1 MKLNLEQAAKD
12 SDFSCQD
19 LLDYIGAGHLHAERK
34 TLEDRTEYLID
45 ADELSRFVRQL
56 KTSTLFLQPDMQ
68 IDDPLPASGESSSG
82 NLRRVL
88 TAESVAELKIQHK
101 VLSARVETLERL
113 FSEFMEAEREE
124 QTLVLED
131 GWKIDN
137 QELTLDEANH
147 ELNDRTD
154 DNAPDGTENTDVQPA
169 AAQMIPDAVTTDAV
183 NAQEPQ
189 PEPSEPETAAG
200 AVTET
205 ALDAKI
211 TANGEDATALADE
224 TKAVDLADAKDDYKK
239 EVAPLDAKALLRNK
253 LVSAKT
259 DEYDEP
265 KAEARS
271 DEQTIEFSDIDV
283 RLAEYERRL
292 AEAKQT
298 ATQMWH

>member
-12 SDFSCQD
+12 SDLSCQD
-19 LLDYIGAGHLHAERK
+19 LLDYIEAGRLHAERK
-34 TLEDRTEYLID
+34 AIEDRTEYLID
-45 ADELSRFVRQL
+45 AHELARFTREL

-68 IDDPLPASGESSSG
+68 IEDPLPASDESLSG

-88 TAESVAELKIQHK
+88 TAEAVAELKIEHK

-137 QELTLDEANH
+137 QEPTLDEANH
-147 ELNDRTD
+147 ELNDTTD
-154 DNAPDGTENTDVQPA
+154 DNAPYGTENTDVQP
-169 AAQMIPDAVTTDAV
+169 AAQMIPDAVTTDTV

-189 PEPSEPETAAG
+189 PEPSEPETAAE

-211 TANGEDATALADE
+211 TANGEDATALVDE
-224 TKAVDLADAKDDYKK
+224 TKAVDVADAKDDYKK
-239 EVAPLDAKALLRNK
+239 EVAPLDAKALLRDK

>member
-1 MKLNLEQAAKD
+1 MKLNLEQAAKG
-12 SDFSCQD
+12 SDLSCQD
-19 LLDYIGAGHLHAERK
+19 LLDYIEAGRLHAERK
-34 TLEDRTEYLID
+34 AIEDRTEYLID
-45 ADELSRFVRQL
+45 AHELARFTREL

-68 IDDPLPASGESSSG
+68 IEDPLPASDESLSG

-88 TAESVAELKIQHK
+88 TAEAVAELKIEHK

-137 QELTLDEANH
+137 QEPTLDEANH
-147 ELNDRTD
+147 ELNDTTD
-154 DNAPDGTENTDVQPA
+154 DNAPYGTENTDVQPA
-169 AAQMIPDAVTTDAV
+169 AQMIPDAVATDTV

-189 PEPSEPETAAG
+189 PEPSEPETAAE

-239 EVAPLDAKALLRNK
+239 EVAPLDAKALLRDK

>member
-12 SDFSCQD
+12 SDLSCQD

-34 TLEDRTEYLID
+34 ALEDRTEYLID

-88 TAESVAELKIQHK
+88 TAEAVAELKIEHK

-137 QELTLDEANH
+137 QEPTLDEANH
-147 ELNDRTD
+147 ELNDTTD
-154 DNAPDGTENTDVQPA
+154 DNAPYGTENTDVQP
-169 AAQMIPDAVTTDAV
+169 AAQMIPDAVTTDTV

-189 PEPSEPETAAG
+189 PEPSEPETAAE

-211 TANGEDATALADE
+211 TANGEDATALVDE
-224 TKAVDLADAKDDYKK
+224 TKAVDVADAKDDYKK
-239 EVAPLDAKALLRNK
+239 EVAPLDAKALLRDK

>member
-12 SDFSCQD
+12 SDLSCQD
-19 LLDYIGAGHLHAERK
+19 LLDYIEAGRLHAECK
-34 TLEDRTEYLID
+34 AIEDRTEYIID
-45 ADELSRFVRQL
+45 AHELARFTREL

-68 IDDPLPASGESSSG
+68 IEDPLPASDESLSG

-88 TAESVAELKIQHK
+88 TAEAVAELKIEHK

-137 QELTLDEANH
+137 QEPTLAEANH
-147 ELNDRTD
+147 ELNDTTD
-154 DNAPDGTENTDVQPA
+154 DNAPHGTENTDVQP
-169 AAQMIPDAVTTDAV
+169 AAQMIPDAVTTDTV

-189 PEPSEPETAAG
+189 PEPSESETAAE

-211 TANGEDATALADE
+211 TANGEDATALVDE
-224 TKAVDLADAKDDYKK
+224 TKAVDVADAQDDYKK
-239 EVAPLDAKALLRNK
+239 EVAPLDAKALLRDK

-265 KAEARS
+265 KAAARS
-271 DEQTIEFSDIDV
+271 AEQTIEFSDIDV

>member
-12 SDFSCQD
+12 SDLSCQD
-19 LLDYIGAGHLHAERK
+19 LLDYIEAGRLHAECK
-34 TLEDRTEYLID
+34 AIEDRTEYLID
-45 ADELSRFVRQL
+45 AHELARFTREL

-68 IDDPLPASGESSSG
+68 IEDPLPASDESLSG

-88 TAESVAELKIQHK
+88 TAEAVAELKIEHK

-137 QELTLDEANH
+137 QEPTLDEANH
-147 ELNDRTD
+147 ELNDTTD
-154 DNAPDGTENTDVQPA
+154 DNAPYGTENTDVQP
-169 AAQMIPDAVTTDAV
+169 AAQMIPDAVTTDTV

-189 PEPSEPETAAG
+189 PEPSEPETAAE

-211 TANGEDATALADE
+211 TANGEDATALVDE
-224 TKAVDLADAKDDYKK
+224 TKAVDVADAKDDYKK
-239 EVAPLDAKALLRNK
+239 EVAPLDAKALLRDK

-265 KAEARS
+265 KAAARS
-271 DEQTIEFSDIDV
+271 AEQAIEFSDIDV

>member
-1 MKLNLEQAAKD
+1 MKLKLEQAAKD
-12 SDFSCQD
+12 SDLSCQD
-19 LLDYIGAGHLHAERK
+19 LLDYIEAGRLHAECK
-34 TLEDRTEYLID
+34 AIEDRTEYIID
-45 ADELSRFVRQL
+45 AHELARFTREL

-88 TAESVAELKIQHK
+88 TAESVAELKIEHK

-137 QELTLDEANH
+137 QEPTLDEANH
-147 ELNDRTD
+147 ELNDTTD
-154 DNAPDGTENTDVQPA
+154 DNAPYGTEKADVQP
-169 AAQMIPDAVTTDAV
+169 AAQMIPDAVTTDTV

-189 PEPSEPETAAG
+189 PEPSEPETAAE

-205 ALDAKI
+205 ALDANI
-211 TANGEDATALADE
+211 TANGEDSLALVDE
-224 TKAVDLADAKDDYKK
+224 TKAVDVADAKDDYKK
-239 EVAPLDAKALLRNK
+239 EVAPLDAKALLRDK

-265 KAEARS
+265 EAEARS

>member
-12 SDFSCQD
+12 SDLSCQD
-19 LLDYIGAGHLHAERK
+19 LLDYIEAGRLHAERK
-34 TLEDRTEYLID
+34 AIEDRTEYLID
-45 ADELSRFVRQL
+45 AHELARFTREL

-68 IDDPLPASGESSSG
+68 IEDPLPASDESLSG

-88 TAESVAELKIQHK
+88 TAEAVAELKIEHK

-137 QELTLDEANH
+137 QEPTLDEANH
-147 ELNDRTD
+147 ELNDTTD
-154 DNAPDGTENTDVQPA
+154 DNAPYDTENTDVQP
-169 AAQMIPDAVTTDAV
+169 AAQMIPDAVTTDTV

-189 PEPSEPETAAG
+189 PEPSEPETAAE

-211 TANGEDATALADE
+211 TANGEDATALVDE
-224 TKAVDLADAKDDYKK
+224 TKAVDVADAKDDYKK
-239 EVAPLDAKALLRNK
+239 EVAPLDAKALLRDK

>member
-12 SDFSCQD
+12 SDLSCQD
-19 LLDYIGAGHLHAERK
+19 LLDYIEAGRLHAERK
-34 TLEDRTEYLID
+34 AIEDRTEYLID
-45 ADELSRFVRQL
+45 AHELARFTREL

-68 IDDPLPASGESSSG
+68 IEDPLPASDESLSG

-88 TAESVAELKIQHK
+88 TAEAVAELKIEHK

-137 QELTLDEANH
+137 QEPTLDEANH
-147 ELNDRTD
+147 ELNDTTD
-154 DNAPDGTENTDVQPA
+154 DNAPYGTENTDVQP
-169 AAQMIPDAVTTDAV
+169 AAQMIPDAVTTDTV

-189 PEPSEPETAAG
+189 PEPSEPETAAE

-211 TANGEDATALADE
+211 TANGEDE
-224 TKAVDLADAKDDYKK
+224 T
-239 EVAPLDAKALLRNK
+239 
-253 LVSAKT
+253 T
-259 DEYDEP
+259 
-265 KAEARS
+265 
-271 DEQTIEFSDIDV
+271 FS
-283 RLAEYERRL
+283 
-292 AEAKQT
+292 
-298 ATQMWH
+298 

>member
-12 SDFSCQD
+12 SDLSCQD
-19 LLDYIGAGHLHAERK
+19 LLDYIEAGRLHAERK
-34 TLEDRTEYLID
+34 AIEDRTEYLID
-45 ADELSRFVRQL
+45 AHELARFTREL

-68 IDDPLPASGESSSG
+68 IEDPLPASDESLSG

-88 TAESVAELKIQHK
+88 TAEAVAELKIEHK

-169 AAQMIPDAVTTDAV
+169 AQMIPDAVTTDTV

-189 PEPSEPETAAG
+189 PEPSEPETAAE

-211 TANGEDATALADE
+211 TANGEDATALVDE
-224 TKAVDLADAKDDYKK
+224 TKAVDVADAKNDYKK
-239 EVAPLDAKALLRNK
+239 EVAPLDAKALLRDK

-265 KAEARS
+265 KAEARN

>member
-1 MKLNLEQAAKD
+1 MKLDLEQASKD
-12 SDFSCQD
+12 SGLSCQD
-19 LLDYIGAGHLHAERK
+19 LLDHIDAGRLRAERK
-34 TLEDRTEYLID
+34 AVEDRTEYLID

-88 TAESVAELKIQHK
+88 TAESVAELKIEHK

-137 QELTLDEANH
+137 QEPTLAEANH
-147 ELNDRTD
+147 ELNDTTD
-154 DNAPDGTENTDVQPA
+154 DNAPYGTEKADVQP
-169 AAQMIPDAVTTDAV
+169 AAQMIPDAVTTDTV
-183 NAQEPQ
+183 NAQAPQ
-189 PEPSEPETAAG
+189 PEPSEPKTAAE

-205 ALDAKI
+205 ALDANI
-211 TANGEDATALADE
+211 TANGEDSLALVDE
-224 TKAVDLADAKDDYKK
+224 TKAVDVADAKDDYKK
-239 EVAPLDAKALLRNK
+239 EVAPLDAKALLRDK

>member
-1 MKLNLEQAAKD
+1 MKLDLEQAAKD
-12 SDFSCQD
+12 SGFSCQD
-19 LLDYIGAGHLHAERK
+19 LLDYIEAGRLHAERK
-34 TLEDRTEYLID
+34 AIEDRTEYLID
-45 ADELSRFVRQL
+45 AHELARFTREL

-68 IDDPLPASGESSSG
+68 IEDPLPASDESLSG

-88 TAESVAELKIQHK
+88 TAEAVAELKIEHK

-137 QELTLDEANH
+137 QEPTLDEANH
-147 ELNDRTD
+147 ELNDTTD
-154 DNAPDGTENTDVQPA
+154 DKAPYGTENTDVQP
-169 AAQMIPDAVTTDAV
+169 AAQMIPDAVTTDTV

-189 PEPSEPETAAG
+189 PEPSEPETAAE

-211 TANGEDATALADE
+211 TANGEDATALVDE
-224 TKAVDLADAKDDYKK
+224 TKAVDVADAKDDYKK
-239 EVAPLDAKALLRNK
+239 EVAPLVAKALLRDK

>member
-1 MKLNLEQAAKD
+1 MKLDLEQASKD
-12 SDFSCQD
+12 SGLSCQD
-19 LLDYIGAGHLHAERK
+19 LLDHIDAGRLRAERK
-34 TLEDRTEYLID
+34 AVEDRTDYLID

-88 TAESVAELKIQHK
+88 TAESVAELKIEHK

-131 GWKIDN
+131 GWKIEN
-137 QELTLDEANH
+137 QEPKLDEANH
-147 ELNDRTD
+147 ELNDTTD
-154 DNAPDGTENTDVQPA
+154 DNAPYGTENTDVQPA
-169 AAQMIPDAVTTDAV
+169 AAQIIPEAVTP
-183 NAQEPQ
+183 NSMEAQEPQ
-189 PEPSEPETAAG
+189 PEQTVPETAAE
-200 AVTET
+200 AVTEA
-205 ALDAKI
+205 AL
-211 TANGEDATALADE
+211 NGDIADKSAEKTPLVDE
-224 TKAVDLADAKDDYKK
+224 TKPADVTARKGKSK
-239 EVAPLDAKALLRNK
+239 EKAAPKDAKALLRDK

-259 DEYDEP
+259 EEHAAP
-265 KAEARS
+265 NAEAHS
-271 DEQTIEFSDIDV
+271 DEQTLEASDIDV

>member
-12 SDFSCQD
+12 CDLSCQD
-19 LLDYIGAGHLHAERK
+19 LLDYIEAGRLHAERK
-34 TLEDRTEYLID
+34 AIEDRTEYLID
-45 ADELSRFVRQL
+45 AHELARFTREL

-68 IDDPLPASGESSSG
+68 IEDSLPASDESLSG

-88 TAESVAELKIQHK
+88 TAEAVAELKIEHK

-137 QELTLDEANH
+137 QEPTLDEANH
-147 ELNDRTD
+147 GLNDTTD
-154 DNAPDGTENTDVQPA
+154 DNAPYGTENTDVQP
-169 AAQMIPDAVTTDAV
+169 AAQMIPDAVTTDTV

-189 PEPSEPETAAG
+189 PEPSEPETAAE

-211 TANGEDATALADE
+211 TANGEDATALVDE
-224 TKAVDLADAKDDYKK
+224 TKAVDVADAKDDYKK
-239 EVAPLDAKALLRNK
+239 EVAPLDAKALLRDK

>member
-12 SDFSCQD
+12 SDLSCQD
-19 LLDYIGAGHLHAERK
+19 LLDYIEAGRLHAERK
-34 TLEDRTEYLID
+34 AIEDRTEYLID
-45 ADELSRFVRQL
+45 AHELARFTREL

-68 IDDPLPASGESSSG
+68 IEDPLPASDESLSG

-88 TAESVAELKIQHK
+88 TAEAVAELKIEHK

-137 QELTLDEANH
+137 QEPTLDEANH
-147 ELNDRTD
+147 ELNDTTD
-154 DNAPDGTENTDVQPA
+154 DNAPYGTENTDVQP
-169 AAQMIPDAVTTDAV
+169 AAQMIPDAVTTDTV

-189 PEPSEPETAAG
+189 PEPSEPETAAE

-211 TANGEDATALADE
+211 TANGEDSTALVDE
-224 TKAVDLADAKDDYKK
+224 TKAVDVADAKDDYKK
-239 EVAPLDAKALLRNK
+239 EVAPLDAKALLRDK

>member
-1 MKLNLEQAAKD
+1 MKLNLEQAAKG
-12 SDFSCQD
+12 SDLSCQD
-19 LLDYIGAGHLHAERK
+19 LLDYIEAGRLHAERK
-34 TLEDRTEYLID
+34 AIEDRTEYLID
-45 ADELSRFVRQL
+45 AHELARFTREL

-68 IDDPLPASGESSSG
+68 IEDPLPASDESLSG

-88 TAESVAELKIQHK
+88 TAEAVAELKIEHK

-137 QELTLDEANH
+137 QEPTLDEANH
-147 ELNDRTD
+147 ELNDTTD
-154 DNAPDGTENTDVQPA
+154 DNAPYGTENTDVQP
-169 AAQMIPDAVTTDAV
+169 AAQMIPDAVTTDTV

-189 PEPSEPETAAG
+189 PEPSEPETAAE

-211 TANGEDATALADE
+211 TANGEDATALVDE
-224 TKAVDLADAKDDYKK
+224 TKAVDVADAKDDYKK
-239 EVAPLDAKALLRNK
+239 EVAPLDAKALLRDK

>member
-12 SDFSCQD
+12 SDLSCQD
-19 LLDYIGAGHLHAERK
+19 LLDYIEAGRLHAERK
-34 TLEDRTEYLID
+34 AIEDRTEYLID
-45 ADELSRFVRQL
+45 AHELARFTREL

-68 IDDPLPASGESSSG
+68 IEDPLPASDESLSG

-88 TAESVAELKIQHK
+88 TAEAVAELKIEHK

-131 GWKIDN
+131 GWKIDY

-154 DNAPDGTENTDVQPA
+154 DNAPDGTENTDVQLA

-189 PEPSEPETAAG
+189 PEPSEPETAAE

-211 TANGEDATALADE
+211 TANGEDATALVDE
-224 TKAVDLADAKDDYKK
+224 TKAVDVADAKDDYKK
-239 EVAPLDAKALLRNK
+239 EVAPLDAKALLRDK

>member
-12 SDFSCQD
+12 SDLSCQD
-19 LLDYIGAGHLHAERK
+19 LLDYIEAGRLHAECK
-34 TLEDRTEYLID
+34 AIEDRTEYIID
-45 ADELSRFVRQL
+45 AHELARFTREL

-68 IDDPLPASGESSSG
+68 IEDPLPASDESLSG

-88 TAESVAELKIQHK
+88 TAEAVAELKIEHK

-137 QELTLDEANH
+137 QEPTLDEANH
-147 ELNDRTD
+147 ELNDTTD
-154 DNAPDGTENTDVQPA
+154 DNAPYGTENTDVQP
-169 AAQMIPDAVTTDAV
+169 AAQMIPDAVTTDTV

-189 PEPSEPETAAG
+189 PEPSESETAAE

-211 TANGEDATALADE
+211 TANGEDATALVDE
-224 TKAVDLADAKDDYKK
+224 TKAVDVADAQDDYKK
-239 EVAPLDAKALLRNK
+239 EVAPLDAKALLRDK

-265 KAEARS
+265 KAAARS
-271 DEQTIEFSDIDV
+271 AEQAIEFSDIDV

>member
-12 SDFSCQD
+12 SDLSCQD
-19 LLDYIGAGHLHAERK
+19 LLDYIEAGRLHAERK
-34 TLEDRTEYLID
+34 AIEDRTEYLID
-45 ADELSRFVRQL
+45 AHELSRFMREL

-68 IDDPLPASGESSSG
+68 IEDPLPASDESLSG

-88 TAESVAELKIQHK
+88 TAEAVAELKIEHK

-147 ELNDRTD
+147 ELNDTTD
-154 DNAPDGTENTDVQPA
+154 DNAPYGTENTDVQP

-189 PEPSEPETAAG
+189 PEPSEPETAAE

-211 TANGEDATALADE
+211 TANGEDATALVDE
-224 TKAVDLADAKDDYKK
+224 TKAVDVADAKDDYKK
-239 EVAPLDAKALLRNK
+239 EVAPLDAKALLRDK

>member
-12 SDFSCQD
+12 SDLSCQD
-19 LLDYIGAGHLHAERK
+19 LLDYIEAGRLHAERK
-34 TLEDRTEYLID
+34 AIEDRTEYLID
-45 ADELSRFVRQL
+45 AHELARFTREL

-68 IDDPLPASGESSSG
+68 IEDPLPASDESLSG

-88 TAESVAELKIQHK
+88 TAEAVAELKIEHK

-137 QELTLDEANH
+137 QEPTLDEANH
-147 ELNDRTD
+147 ELNDTTD
-154 DNAPDGTENTDVQPA
+154 DNAPYSTENTDVQP
-169 AAQMIPDAVTTDAV
+169 AAQMIPDAVTTDTV
-183 NAQEPQ
+183 NAHKPQ
-189 PEPSEPETAAG
+189 PEPSEPETAAE

-205 ALDAKI
+205 ALEAKI
-211 TANGEDATALADE
+211 AANGGDAIALVDE
-224 TKAVDLADAKDDYKK
+224 TKAVDVADSKGDYKK
-239 EVAPLDAKALLRNK
+239 EAAPKDAKALLRDK
-253 LVSAKT
+253 LVSTKT
-259 DEYDEP
+259 EEHAAP
-265 KAEARS
+265 KAEASS
-271 DEQTIEFSDIDV
+271 DEQSLEASDIDV

>member
-1 MKLNLEQAAKD
+1 MKLNLEQAAKG
-12 SDFSCQD
+12 SDLSCQD
-19 LLDYIGAGHLHAERK
+19 LLDYIEAGRLHAERK
-34 TLEDRTEYLID
+34 ATEGRTGYLID
-45 ADELSRFVRQL
+45 AHELSRFMREL

-68 IDDPLPASGESSSG
+68 IEETLPASDETLSG

-88 TAESVAELKIQHK
+88 TAEAVAELKIEHK

-137 QELTLDEANH
+137 QEPTLDEANH
-147 ELNDRTD
+147 ELNDTTD
-154 DNAPDGTENTDVQPA
+154 DNAPYGTENTDVQPA
-169 AAQMIPDAVTTDAV
+169 AQMIPDAVATDTV

-189 PEPSEPETAAG
+189 PEPSEPETAAE

-211 TANGEDATALADE
+211 TANGEDATALVDE
-224 TKAVDLADAKDDYKK
+224 TKAVDVADAKDDYKK
-239 EVAPLDAKALLRNK
+239 EVAPLDAKALLRDK